1 MYGKRIARVGAAAL
15 ALAASAQVCAQ
26 TGSAPSRSVLP
37 IPAPA
42 FDGSI
47 AQDVSDARP
56 ASPFRVTAP
65 ANAPNV
71 FLFMSDDVGLAMAST
86 FGGPVPTPNL
96 DRIAQAG
103 VRFNQFHTTGICSPS
118 RAALLTGRN
127 HHNVGFGHLA
137 DLPAG
142 YPGYTAQ
149 IPRETAPLAEILK
162 LNGYNTAMFGKTH
175 NVRHA
180 DASVAGPF
188 DQWPTGQGFEYFWGI
203 VGGDSDQYQPAIYRG
218 TTRLPDVAED
228 APMMEARMASEAI
241 DWVHNQQAAA
251 PDKPFFLYYAPGSTH
266 APHQAPADWIARFSG
281 RFDGGWDAMR
291 DESFA
296 RMKAQGVIPESA
308 QLTARPA
315 EIVAWDSLSPAR
327 QRFAAR
333 SMEVAAAMLAYQDA
347 QLGRVLDEL
356 ERSGEG
362 RNLLTILVIGDNGA
376 SAESGN
382 EGTLNELGK
391 INGLTEDEAWLTANL
406 DRMGGPMT
414 YQAYPA
420 GWAWAMNTPLRWT
433 KQYASM
439 LGGIRNGL
447 ILRWNERAAAPG
459 SVCARFGHLVD
470 IAPTI
475 LEAAQLPVPARVN
488 GVAQR
493 PMDGRSL
500 LSTLDACTPD
510 HTRTQ
515 YFEMG
520 GKIGLWHDG
529 WFLAQDDG
537 RTPWMLAP
545 PADAPRDWQL
555 YNLRED
561 YSQSRDVAAANP
573 AKVAEMVAL
582 WEREAEAN
590 HVYPLDHRFG
600 FLRAAG
606 HRPSGRNQFDYWAK
620 GVSVP
625 AQSGPMFAGRSFTL
639 SAEIAPASDDASG
652 VVVAYGS
659 RFAGWSLYLDK
670 GRPVFTYAASTH
682 PDDTVTIRAKGRVDP
697 GKPLVLRLETP
708 GPRQGATISLRSGED
723 TLASGSVRSTFLM
736 PAGLGETLDLGR
748 DTGVD
753 VTAYPG
759 GKDAF
764 AGEIPHVA
772 ITLDP
777 PAARGAH

>member
-1 MYGKRIARVGAAAL
+1 MYGKRIGLVGAAAL
-15 ALAASAQVCAQ
+15 ALCAHAHAQTGGGPSRGVLPIAASAFNGAIA
-26 TGSAPSRSVLP
+26 SAVGESQ
-37 IPAPA
+37 PAT
-42 FDGSI
+42 
-47 AQDVSDARP
+47 
-56 ASPFRVTAP
+56 PFRVTAP
-65 ANAPNV
+65 ANALNV

-86 FGGPVPTPNL
+86 LGGPVPTPNL

-103 VRFNQFHTTGICSPS
+103 VRFNPFHTTGICPPS
-118 RAALLTGRN
+118 RAALPTGRA

-149 IPRETAPLAEILK
+149 IPPETAPLTKILK
-162 LNGYNTAMFGKTH
+162 LNGYNTAMFGKSH

-188 DQWPTGQGFEYFWGI
+188 DQWPTRQGFEYFWGI
-203 VGGDSDQYQPAIYRG
+203 IGGDSNQYEPANRG
-218 TTRLPDVAED
+218 ATRLPDVAED
-228 APMMEARMASEAI
+228 APMMEERLGSEAI
-241 DWVHNQQAAA
+241 DWVHNQQAVA

-266 APHQAPADWIARFSG
+266 VPHQAPADWIARFAG
-281 RFDGGWDAMR
+281 
-291 DESFA
+291 
-296 RMKAQGVIPESA
+296 MKAQGIIPA
-308 QLTARPA
+308 NTQLTARPA
-315 EIVAWDSLSPAR
+315 EVVAWDGLSRAR

-347 QLGRVLDEL
+347 QLGSVLGEL
-356 ERSGEG
+356 ERTGEK
-362 RNLLTILVIGDNGA
+362 RNLLTIFVIGDNGA

-382 EGTLNELGK
+382 GGTLNELGK
-391 INGLTEDEAWLTANL
+391 IDGLTEDEAWLTANL
-406 DRMGGPMT
+406 NRMGGPMT
-414 YQAYPA
+414 CQACPA

-439 LGGIRNGL
+439 LGGICNGI

-459 SVCARFGHLVD
+459 SVCARFGHLID

-475 LEAAQLPVPARVN
+475 IEAAQLPVPVPVPVPLSVN

-493 PMDGRSL
+493 PMDGKSL
-500 LSTLDACTPD
+500 FSTLDACTPD
-510 HTRTQ
+510 HTSTQ

-520 GKIGLWHDG
+520 GKTGLWHDS

-555 YNLRED
+555 YNLRKD
-561 YSQSRDVAAANP
+561 YSQSCDVAAASP
-573 AKVAEMVAL
+573 AKVAEMVTM

-590 HVYPLDHRFG
+590 HVYPLDRCFG
-600 FLRAAG
+600 SLRVAD
-606 HRPSGRNQFDYWAK
+606 HRPQGRSQFDYWAM

-625 AQSGPMFAGRSFTL
+625 ALSGPVCARRSFNL
-639 SAEIAPASDDASG
+639 SAEIAPASANASG

-659 RFAGWSLYLDK
+659 RFAGWSLYRDK
-670 GRPVFTYAASTH
+670 DRPVITFAASSH
-682 PDDTVTIRAKGRVDP
+682 PVDPVMICAKGRGDP
-697 GKPLVLRLETP
+697 GKPLVLRLKTP
-708 GPRQGATISLRSGED
+708 GPRQGATPSLRSGAD

-748 DTGVD
+748 DIGVD
-753 VTAYPG
+753 VTACLG
-759 GKDAF
+759 CEGTF
-764 AGEIPHVA
+764 AGEIPHVV

-777 PAARGAH
+777 PAARGEH